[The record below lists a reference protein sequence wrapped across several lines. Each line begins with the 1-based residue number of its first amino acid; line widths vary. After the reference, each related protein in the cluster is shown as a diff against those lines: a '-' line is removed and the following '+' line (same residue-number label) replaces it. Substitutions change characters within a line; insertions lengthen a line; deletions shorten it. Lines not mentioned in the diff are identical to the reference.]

1 MKFFIN
7 ISLAFSETF
16 EQFQGFL
23 KISEGSHLIPI
34 LVSFVLNYSVGRV
47 FHALVAFFFVKKV
60 IYFHTKKEIQKV
72 SM

>member
-1 MKFFIN
+1 MKFFID

-34 LVSFVLNYSVGRV
+34 LVSFVLNYSV
-47 FHALVAFFFVKKV
+47 KKV